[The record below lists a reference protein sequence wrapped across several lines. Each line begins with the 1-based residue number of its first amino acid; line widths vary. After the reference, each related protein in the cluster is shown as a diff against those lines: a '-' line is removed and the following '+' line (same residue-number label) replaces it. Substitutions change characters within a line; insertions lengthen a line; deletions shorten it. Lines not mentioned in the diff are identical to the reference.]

1 MKLIKV
7 TGSMT
12 VESFS
17 VDTAENWV
25 RMNDATGDAALTFEE
40 IGEAPAWEYRRV
52 TPAESEAIDALLVV
66 YRAAEAWRDGWGTDW
81 TKALTPEGRRTE
93 SKILALI
100 NAVDAYRAEG
110 PGGER

>member
-25 RMNDATGDAALTFEE
+25 RQNDATGDASLTFEE
-40 IGEAPAWEYRRV
+40 IGEAPAWESRRV
-52 TPAESEAIDALLVV
+52 TPAESEAIDALLASMRGEATVEV
-66 YRAAEAWRDGWGTDW
+66 PADAATIEA
-81 TKALTPEGRRTE
+81 
-93 SKILALI
+93 
-100 NAVDAYRAEG
+100 
-110 PGGER
+110 